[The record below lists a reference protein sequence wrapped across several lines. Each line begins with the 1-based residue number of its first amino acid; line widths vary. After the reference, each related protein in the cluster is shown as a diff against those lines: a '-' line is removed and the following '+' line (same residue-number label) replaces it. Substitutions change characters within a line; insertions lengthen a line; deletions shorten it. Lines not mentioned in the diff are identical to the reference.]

1 MGRFCGCF
9 DPTIFQVCL
18 SALWGFHQV
27 LGRKLSGGG
36 GSGLI
41 AAELAFWNWRRRR
54 RRWVTWAGLS
64 LLFGARVPLGKSP
77 EDRGRL
83 SNSAN
88 PWGRLLGQES
98 RRNSQNGILVL
109 QAKTCPL
116 SGNVRGE
123 KAYPLSFLFSGCK
136 IHWKPPQLCSLNCQ
150 VCRVLKEQ
158 FSSSLVCILEEQT
171 SD

>member
-1 MGRFCGCF
+1 MGRVCGGF
-9 DPTIFQVCL
+9 DAAIVEVCPSSLGFSSSSWEKTIWWRTIGIDRCG
-18 SALWGFHQV
+18 A
-27 LGRKLSGGG
+27 R
-36 GSGLI
+36 
-41 AAELAFWNWRRRR
+41 FWNWRRRR

-64 LLFGARVPLGKSP
+64 LLFGARVPPGKSP

-83 SNSAN
+83 SNAAN

-98 RRNSQNGILVL
+98 HRNSQNGILAL

-123 KAYPLSFLFSGCK
+123 KAYPPSFLFSGCK
-136 IHWKPPQLCSLNCQ
+136 IHWKPPQLCSVNCQ

-158 FSSSLVCILEEQT
+158 FGSSLVCILEEQT